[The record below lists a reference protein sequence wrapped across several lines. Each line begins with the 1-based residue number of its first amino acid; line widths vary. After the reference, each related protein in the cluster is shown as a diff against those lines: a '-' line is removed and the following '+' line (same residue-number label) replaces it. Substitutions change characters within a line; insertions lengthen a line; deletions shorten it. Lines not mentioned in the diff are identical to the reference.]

1 MFDGVVVVVAAAVVV
16 LVVVVVVG
24 VVGCCWLLLVVG
36 FGGCWLLVA
45 VGCCWLLVLVV
56 VGCSWL
62 FLVVVGCCRLLVV
75 GCWLLVVVVVVVV
88 VVVLKMETVRIPAP
102 PADLTYPRIDG
113 LTLQVSWQILSSVNT
128 KIGCQLDFFERKF
141 YPGDLLAAPC
151 LVSSRPLKEK
161 RLFIHSSWHV
171 WARARSG
178 HPARDGLG
186 SAPNTSRCCRAPWTQ
201 GKCCYHWEKA
211 HGEGERLLIVLRPM
225 PSEKRN
231 RV

>member
-1 MFDGVVVVVAAAVVV
+1 MA
-16 LVVVVVVG
+16 LLLLLLLLLL
-24 VVGCCWLLLVVG
+24 CLLLWLLLV
-36 FGGCWLLVA
+36 LLVV

-56 VGCSWL
+56 VGCWL
-62 FLVVVGCCRLLVV
+62 LLVVVGCWFWWLLVVLGCSWLLLDVVGCWLLVV
-75 GCWLLVVVVVVVV
+75 GCWLLVVVVVV